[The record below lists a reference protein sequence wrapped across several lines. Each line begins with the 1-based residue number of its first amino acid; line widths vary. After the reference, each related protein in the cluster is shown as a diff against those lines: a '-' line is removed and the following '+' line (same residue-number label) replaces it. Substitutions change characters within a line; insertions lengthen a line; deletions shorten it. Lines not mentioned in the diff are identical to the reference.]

1 MFRFKERRPPD
12 PLVPHLALE
21 CSGRPAN
28 EGQPLF
34 AINRN
39 VSNGFPDEGAESEIV
54 VVANEFVPLRPFFP
68 FDGTDFERLKNSQV
82 WRASP
87 SFFFAHGDI
96 V

>member
-1 MFRFKERRPPD
+1 M
-12 PLVPHLALE
+12 VPHLALE

>member
-1 MFRFKERRPPD
+1 M
-12 PLVPHLALE
+12 VSHLALE

-39 VSNGFPDEGAESEIV
+39 VSNGFPDEGVESEV
-54 VVANEFVPLRPFFP
+54 VVVTNEFVPLHPFFP
-68 FDGTDFERLKNSQV
+68 FDGTDFERLKRSQV
-82 WRASP
+82 WRVFP
-87 SFFFAHGDI
+87 RFFFAYVYGDI